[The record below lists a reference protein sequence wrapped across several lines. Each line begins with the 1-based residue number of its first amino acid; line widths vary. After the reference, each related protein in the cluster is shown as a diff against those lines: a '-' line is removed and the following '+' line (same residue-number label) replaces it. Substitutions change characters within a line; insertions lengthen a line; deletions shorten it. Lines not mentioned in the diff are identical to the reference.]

1 MKALKNNKYI
11 LPVGGAALLALLLF
25 RGKERIPTLPPIKPP
40 PIIPP
45 SQKNTYTYS
54 AQQYSDFSKALFN
67 AMYNWGTDE
76 KALKTV
82 FSKMVTFADVIA
94 LIDAYGS
101 RKLRTAFGWDSKPM
115 TLAEALTDELDESD
129 LQEYVNT
136 PLKRTGY
143 KF

>member
-1 MKALKNNKYI
+1 M
-11 LPVGGAALLALLLF
+11 
-25 RGKERIPTLPPIKPP
+25 
-40 PIIPP
+40 
-45 SQKNTYTYS
+45 YS
-54 AQQYSDFSKALFN
+54 
-67 AMYNWGTDE
+67 WGTDE

-101 RKLRTAFGWDSKPM
+101 RKLQTAFGWDSKPM